1 MGKNNMAEHPS
12 ELKSVAAV
20 ATNLELPSKLRIDA
34 LEAIGRIGT
43 HEALLA
49 LLDIA
54 GNDKLIR
61 QEREIAIKQ
70 AREII
75 KSGH

>member
-1 MGKNNMAEHPS
+1 MVEQSN

-20 ATNLELPSKLRIDA
+20 ATNMELPAKLRIDA

-43 HEALLA
+43 HEALLT

>member
-1 MGKNNMAEHPS
+1 MVEQSN

-20 ATNLELPSKLRIDA
+20 ATNLELPSKLRVDA
-34 LEAIGRIGT
+34 LEALGRIGT

>member
-1 MGKNNMAEHPS
+1 MAEQS
-12 ELKSVAAV
+12 NELKSVAAV
-20 ATNLELPSKLRIDA
+20 ATNMELPAKLRIDA

-43 HEALLA
+43 HEALLT